1 MYILIPA
8 CLCIAGLF
16 IWQERKGKFVLA
28 DVLKGIASLCFVIL
42 GLLCSHGIH
51 PAKLIVAGLILG
63 CIADVLLN
71 LRFIFQDNK
80 GQMGFLA
87 GIVVFLAGHVMYLTA
102 ILPMAK
108 SWILC
113 VLVGIVLTAVIMR
126 CLFLVIT
133 AKRVFKIFGIFYI
146 GVIVILNCVAIANMI
161 TAPSMF
167 TRVFAAGAFLFLI
180 SDIVLILNTFGP
192 VQKFSLRLTNLSL
205 YYIGQILI
213 ALSLQYLG

>member
-8 CLCIAGLF
+8 CLCIVGLF
-16 IWQERKGKFVLA
+16 IWQERKGKVVLA

-42 GLLCSHGIH
+42 GLMCSHGTH
-51 PAKLIVAGLILG
+51 PAKLIVTGLILG

-71 LRFIFQDNK
+71 LRFIFQDKK

-87 GIVVFLAGHVMYLTA
+87 GIVVFLSGHVMYLTA
-102 ILPMAK
+102 ILSMAK